1 MTTHFYK
8 FNSEQ
13 EFLDA
18 TADHVVDGVVP
29 SYIGAAA
36 VHVVGVIHKPTGEI
50 MDTDDGPMP
59 VLTPIDGWHVN
70 TTDPI
75 DGWESFEA
83 FPETPSCVF
92 AGA

>member
-8 FNSEQ
+8 FVSEQ

-18 TADHVVDGVVP
+18 ISEHVIDGVVP
-29 SYIGAAA
+29 SYIGTTA
-36 VHVVGVIHKPTGEI
+36 VHVVGVIQKPTGEI
-50 MDTDDGPMP
+50 MDTDDAPMP

-70 TTDPI
+70 TTDPM
-75 DGWESFEA
+75 DGWESFKT
-83 FPETPSCVF
+83 FPATPSCVF